1 MEEVPVAL
9 LTIMGGR
16 ENEME
21 EAPVSL
27 STIVGDR
34 GRDLD
39 TVSGGTLHGLG
50 EEELTGNR
58 GRPVKGSN
66 GIVGYMHD
74 FEAADRKVGDITFV
88 FSCYVIPFIA
98 GICNSSFSLDI
109 ALAPIVIY
117 HRHTV

>member
-1 MEEVPVAL
+1 MEEVPLAL
-9 LTIMGGR
+9 PTNVGGR
-16 ENEME
+16 GSVME

-27 STIVGDR
+27 STIVGGR

-50 EEELTGNR
+50 EEQLTGNR

-88 FSCYVIPFIA
+88 FSCYVIHFVA
-98 GICNSSFSLDI
+98 GICITSFGFVITLASIAIHYRNS
-109 ALAPIVIY
+109 V
-117 HRHTV
+117 